1 MGLGRRVFRQ
11 RAELPLGETF
21 GRDIVDTIETGTRI
35 FPGDDGRKFDQLAVG
50 ELLAERR
57 IEFIGDVGRNPGEH
71 GGELQH
77 SVFAC
82 VKMGTRFEPRQ
93 ILKLLLGDAVFSAH
107 GRVNVN
113 SKRTPDH

>member
-1 MGLGRRVFRQ
+1 MFGQ
-11 RAELPLGETF
+11 RAELPLGEAF

-35 FPGDDGRKFDQLAVG
+35 FPGDHGCQFDQLALG
-50 ELLAERR
+50 ELLAERG

-77 SVFAC
+77 SLFAC
-82 VKMGTRFEPRQ
+82 VKMRTQFESGQ

-113 SKRTPDH
+113 SKRTPNH